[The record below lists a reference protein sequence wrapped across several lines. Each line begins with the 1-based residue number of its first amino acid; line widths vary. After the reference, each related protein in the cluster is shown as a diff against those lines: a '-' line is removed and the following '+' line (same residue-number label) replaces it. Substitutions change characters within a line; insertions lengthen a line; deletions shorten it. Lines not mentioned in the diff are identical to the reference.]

1 MSLSKRKIAL
11 LREFV
16 EFKCESC
23 HKHEKEVGT
32 LEPHRI
38 QQGGDY
44 KLNNIQM
51 LCSDCHEIRSS
62 AQRISNGIQGRWKH

>member
-38 QQGGDY
+38 NQELGY
-44 KLNNIQM
+44 TIRNIKM
-51 LCSDCHEIRSS
+51 CCSKCHEVFSS
-62 AQRISNGIQGRWKH
+62 AQRISQGIQGR

>member
-1 MSLSKRKIAL
+1 MSLSKEKIYL
-11 LREFV
+11 LRKFCN
-16 EFKCESC
+16 FTCESC

-38 QQGGDY
+38 QQGGEY

-51 LCSDCHEIRSS
+51 LCYECHEIRSS
-62 AQRISNGIQGRWKH
+62 AQRISEGIQGR